1 MVYVVAQNNPALL
14 KLLPPSA
21 GRGGPPGAVPPGQPL
36 YVRECSQCH
45 GADRAGTNDGPTLLT
60 LAGRLDAQ
68 AIKDLMANGVDRM
81 PAFPHLTGT
90 EADQIVAYLL
100 APPRGGGPG
109 AGAAGRGRGAGPVLP
124 PPPAGLVVGS
134 GGAAT
139 RPPAAGRGGRGA
151 LNYPAGVDPTPL
163 YVIDNYGTI
172 GTMMKPPY
180 TQITAYDLNKPTIKW
195 QVGFGDD
202 PRLAEAGITGT
213 GITQMRNSIVVTA
226 SGLIFGV
233 GGDGKLRAYD
243 TDNGRVL
250 WTSTQ
255 GVVAA
260 LRGSPALYQVD
271 GRDYV
276 LTPLPAAG
284 GGVQYVSYALPR
296 K

>member
-1 MVYVVAQNNPALL
+1 
-14 KLLPPSA
+14 
-21 GRGGPPGAVPPGQPL
+21 
-36 YVRECSQCH
+36 
-45 GADRAGTNDGPTLLT
+45 
-60 LAGRLDAQ
+60 
-68 AIKDLMANGVDRM
+68 
-81 PAFPHLTGT
+81 
-90 EADQIVAYLL
+90 
-100 APPRGGGPG
+100 
-109 AGAAGRGRGAGPVLP
+109 
-124 PPPAGLVVGS
+124 
-134 GGAAT
+134 
-139 RPPAAGRGGRGA
+139 
-151 LNYPAGVDPTPL
+151 
-163 YVIDNYGTI
+163 
-172 GTMMKPPY
+172 
-180 TQITAYDLNKPTIKW
+180 
-195 QVGFGDD
+195 VGFGDD

-260 LRGSPALYQVD
+260 LRGAPALYQVD

>member
-1 MVYVVAQNNPALL
+1 
-14 KLLPPSA
+14 
-21 GRGGPPGAVPPGQPL
+21 
-36 YVRECSQCH
+36 
-45 GADRAGTNDGPTLLT
+45 
-60 LAGRLDAQ
+60 
-68 AIKDLMANGVDRM
+68 
-81 PAFPHLTGT
+81 
-90 EADQIVAYLL
+90 
-100 APPRGGGPG
+100 
-109 AGAAGRGRGAGPVLP
+109 
-124 PPPAGLVVGS
+124 VGS

-139 RPPAAGRGGRGA
+139 RPPAAGSGGRGA
-151 LNYPAGVDPTPL
+151 LNYPEGVDPTPR

-180 TQITAYDLNKPTIKW
+180 AQITAYDLNKPTIKW